1 MNAEDNEILRRSLV
15 FCFLFDEH
23 FETIEPLL
31 PPWVAASNC
40 EAGTGADKH

>member
-15 FCFLFDEH
+15 FCFLSDEH

-31 PPWVAASNC
+31 PPWVAARN
-40 EAGTGADKH
+40 AKQTRGG